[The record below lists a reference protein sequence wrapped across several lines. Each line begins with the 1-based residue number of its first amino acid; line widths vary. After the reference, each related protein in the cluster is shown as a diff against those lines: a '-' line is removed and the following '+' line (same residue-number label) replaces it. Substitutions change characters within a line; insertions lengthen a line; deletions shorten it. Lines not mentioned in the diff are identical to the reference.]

1 VLGDECDA
9 SFFAGRAA
17 DRFSKAYCGKA
28 VELADAATAWLNVRG
43 DRLKVGGAIEFW
55 SKLTGEIA

>member
-1 VLGDECDA
+1 VFGDECDA

-28 VELADAATAWLNVRG
+28 VELADAATAWLNVRELAQRRV
-43 DRLKVGGAIEFW
+43 DA
-55 SKLTGEIA
+55 SKLMRPDGL